1 MFLIQQVPEEAKSG
15 NRENVQ
21 ELASSSV
28 SIIVQEALM
37 AERERGANWQCH
49 SSPQPGISVT
59 SDRQTLQPPAG
70 PSAASRQFAW
80 RYQPDPL
87 NILDNSNA
95 DHKRAS
101 PTNASEVDPVNGTRL
116 PLDSEVMFMEEA
128 FTYSMLN
135 IVFEYC
141 RV

>member
-1 MFLIQQVPEEAKSG
+1 MIQQVPEEAKSG

-28 SIIVQEALM
+28 SVIVQEVLM

-95 DHKRAS
+95 DHKHAS
-101 PTNASEVDPVNGTRL
+101 RTNASEVDHVNGTRL

-135 IVFEYC
+135 IVFECC